1 MASFE
6 LIYLCSMFLTYG
18 KGYHITGPNFPTTSN
33 CPTKSELCHHLIFQS
48 TTVFVIF
55 MTCSPKMIME
65 FPITCKQ
72 MRKNV
77 SKQINRWI
85 SFPPFSLNPTS
96 PNSLHDSPRRW
107 ADGQHER
114 RRVTLRLEEGKKLS
128 GSWQGSACTANQRSL
143 FHGMWVLLRLNR
155 APKGEAWCVSLL
167 STNTRILWQCFC

>member
-48 TTVFVIF
+48 TTVLVIF

-96 PNSLHDSPRRW
+96 PNSLHDSPV
-107 ADGQHER
+107 DGQM
-114 RRVTLRLEEGKKLS
+114 
-128 GSWQGSACTANQRSL
+128 A
-143 FHGMWVLLRLNR
+143 
-155 APKGEAWCVSLL
+155 
-167 STNTRILWQCFC
+167 STNDDGWLWDWKKARSFPGPDRGQHAQRISGASSMECACYCDWTGRLKEKHDVCRC